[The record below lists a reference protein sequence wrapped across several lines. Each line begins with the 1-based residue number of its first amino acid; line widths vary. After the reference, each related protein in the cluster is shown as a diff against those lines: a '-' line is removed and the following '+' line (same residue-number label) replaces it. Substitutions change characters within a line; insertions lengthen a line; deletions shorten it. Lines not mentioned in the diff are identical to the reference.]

1 MWFNDIS
8 LVVLACA
15 GGAAAIWIVLEAI
28 ASGSGAM
35 AASLIEQRRE
45 REEKRRTEME
55 GAEAAGRAAG
65 QEPLALNADGTIER
79 PILGLVETR

>member
-1 MWFNDIS
+1 
-8 LVVLACA
+8 
-15 GGAAAIWIVLEAI
+15 
-28 ASGSGAM
+28 M